1 MAAGRHG
8 FGGAVIEP
16 NAYFVGGSGARRS
29 AGRASP
35 KGPRNH
41 GTAGRHPHQIR
52 PPQRST
58 RCSLARG
65 RLAYLWQQQKSL
77 ARFGPLRVGARVSLG
92 SSLAA
97 IETAGRQQSAAAT
110 HRINLRIIMIGV
122 PRDHWEHCRR
132 DHFSP
137 LLARIEFF
145 GDRLHFEFALS
156 ATPWRRN
163 RRSGQRGQP

>member
-1 MAAGRHG
+1 
-8 FGGAVIEP
+8 
-16 NAYFVGGSGARRS
+16 
-29 AGRASP
+29 
-35 KGPRNH
+35 
-41 GTAGRHPHQIR
+41 
-52 PPQRST
+52 
-58 RCSLARG
+58 
-65 RLAYLWQQQKSL
+65 LAYLWQQQKSL

-132 DHFSP
+132 GHFSP

-163 RRSGQRGQP
+163 RRIFFETLIIERHVLQQPARTDDGGHLPLLGRSDALRAHTIHPAA